1 MMKQRILFI
10 DIDGPVI
17 NTPMFYLDSNCS
29 MGRTQMNTQALA
41 YVVRL
46 CKIAGAKI
54 VTNSTHNTHNLTD
67 PLTGSVRTL
76 KDDLI
81 RWGVPK
87 DLFHDRWRTNYPGY
101 RGRLSAIQDWI
112 NDVSDEVN
120 ADAPPVD
127 NINDTYSNIDWVCF
141 DDEKFTNSNR
151 LIVIDYDKGID
162 YAAYRKA
169 AKVWGFRN
177 DPIWVGN

>member
-1 MMKQRILFI
+1 MGKQRIIFC

-17 NTPMFYLDSNCS
+17 NTPMFYLDHNCS

-46 CKIAGAKI
+46 CKIAGAKL

-76 KDDLI
+76 KDDLV
-81 RWGVPK
+81 RWGVSP
-87 DLFHDRWRTNYPGY
+87 DHFHDHWRTDFPNY
-101 RGRLSAIQDWI
+101 RGSRQYAIDKWI
-112 NDVSDEVN
+112 DDKDYDV
-120 ADAPPVD
+120 
-127 NINDTYSNIDWVCF
+127 DWVCF
-141 DDEKFTNSNR
+141 DDEKFTDSNR
-151 LIVIDYDKGID
+151 LIVIDYDRGID

-169 AKVWGFRN
+169 AKVWGFRD